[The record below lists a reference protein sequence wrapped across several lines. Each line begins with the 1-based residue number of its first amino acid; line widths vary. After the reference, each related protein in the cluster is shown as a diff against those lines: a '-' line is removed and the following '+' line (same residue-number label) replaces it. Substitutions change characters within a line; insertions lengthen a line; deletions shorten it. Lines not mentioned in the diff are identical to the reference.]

1 MDLNASL
8 EKELSQL
15 GYEIVDMEMS
25 NRGKMLRLFIDK
37 PGGVTVDDCAL
48 VSNQVSNFLSVE
60 NDVEYDRLEISSPG
74 LDRVLKKANDFARF
88 AGARVKIK
96 LRVPMDSN
104 KKNFVG
110 LLQGL
115 DGGEV
120 LLERDGAVYKVALAN
135 IEKARLD
142 PEL

>member
-15 GYEIVDMEMS
+15 GYELVDMEMS

-88 AGARVKIK
+88 AGSRVKIK
-96 LRVPMDSN
+96 LRVPMDGN

-135 IEKARLD
+135 IERARLD